1 MSTAELQALE
11 KRLEVD
17 MYNNNWTNQFAQ
29 DSNNRYFTSTE
40 SQKQRDWEAQQRAL
54 DRAANAALASAHYSG
69 GYSSGSS
76 GNGLTLEQQDNL
88 LKNYMEENNIP
99 QTKKLVNMHYS
110 FLKGDVS
117 FDEIWNYVVGLA
129 NTGSGTGRGGSANKN
144 AGAGRRTSTAS
155 SKNQNNLLSMMKNL
169 WFQR

>member
-11 KRLEVD
+11 KQLEVD

-40 SQKQRDWEAQQRAL
+40 SQKQRDWEAQQRAI
-54 DRAANAALASAHYSG
+54 DRAANAAL

-76 GNGLTLEQQDNL
+76 GNRLTLEQQDNL

-144 AGAGRRTSTAS
+144 AGAGRRTSSTSTS
-155 SKNQNNLLSMMKNL
+155 SKSQNNLLNMMKNL

>member
-1 MSTAELQALE
+1 
-11 KRLEVD
+11 
-17 MYNNNWTNQFAQ
+17 
-29 DSNNRYFTSTE
+29 
-40 SQKQRDWEAQQRAL
+40 
-54 DRAANAALASAHYSG
+54 
-69 GYSSGSS
+69 
-76 GNGLTLEQQDNL
+76 
-88 LKNYMEENNIP
+88 MEENNIP

-110 FLKGDVS
+110 FLKGDIS
-117 FDEIWNYVVGLA
+117 FDDMWNYVVGLA